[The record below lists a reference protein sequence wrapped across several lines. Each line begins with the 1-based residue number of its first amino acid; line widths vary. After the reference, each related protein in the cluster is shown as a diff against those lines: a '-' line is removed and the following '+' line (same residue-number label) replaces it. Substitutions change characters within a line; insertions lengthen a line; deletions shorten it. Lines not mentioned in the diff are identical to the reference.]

1 MLNRYV
7 VHMRFAAQRWFKFHN
22 VGSSPLRRS
31 CLAMASDGAHVFL
44 LGGRADC
51 AGADET
57 SLVHVFDTSM
67 YMFLTF
73 YLDSSKG

>member
-1 MLNRYV
+1 
-7 VHMRFAAQRWFKFHN
+7 
-22 VGSSPLRRS
+22 
-31 CLAMASDGAHVFL
+31 MASDGTRVFL